1 MIPEDDDLE
10 LDELDLDSALDAW
23 EADFEGTARAESA
36 PMPQSSAGDVPAPEP
51 PPPAAPKAPAAGGRP
66 LYRPDPELERRSAG
80 AAPPPEP
87 AAVPVDLPSFDD
99 DEEEEAT
106 RIAAIPKELI
116 ASLQSLEEERAAKAA
131 AKAAPEP
138 AGDTPTKPPPA
149 ADVELDLDD
158 LLDGLEQVQQ
168 VGMLYAVEDGNLVH

>member
-51 PPPAAPKAPAAGGRP
+51 PPPAAPKAPPAPKPQPKAPAAGGRP

-87 AAVPVDLPSFDD
+87 AAVPV
-99 DEEEEAT
+99 EE
-106 RIAAIPKELI
+106 
-116 ASLQSLEEERAAKAA
+116 
-131 AKAAPEP
+131 
-138 AGDTPTKPPPA
+138 
-149 ADVELDLDD
+149 
-158 LLDGLEQVQQ
+158 
-168 VGMLYAVEDGNLVH
+168 